1 MNLDSLTHT
10 SGEWLR
16 GSGPE
21 SDIVISSRIRL
32 ARNLAAFP
40 FTNRANVHQKGEIE
54 ALVRDRVA
62 KLDLEPRLEYLSVP
76 GLSPLDRQLLVERQ
90 LISRELA
97 GAEGPRGVALGPR
110 ETISIMVN
118 EEDHLRLQ
126 VMRSGLALDEAWQDI
141 DRLDDLLE
149 QRVSYAFSEEFG
161 YLTACPTNVGTGM
174 RASVMLHLPALVL
187 TRQVEK
193 VFRALQKINLAVRGL
208 YGEGSRASGDF
219 YQISN
224 QVTLGKAEPTILSEI
239 RDVIPQIINYERQAR
254 NTLVKETRQALQDR
268 VSRAYGTL
276 CSATMMTSEETM
288 DLLSSVRLGINLGL
302 LGDLTIPTVNE
313 LFIHTQPAHL
323 QKLMGS
329 ALDGEERNTARAR
342 YLRGRLKENGSATE

>member
-1 MNLDSLTHT
+1 MNLDSLTQT

-16 GSGPE
+16 GTGPE

-32 ARNLAAFP
+32 ARNVAAFP
-40 FTNRANVHQKGEIE
+40 FTNRASAYQKAEIE
-54 ALVRDRVA
+54 IMLRDRVA
-62 KLDLEPRLEYLSVP
+62 RLELDPRLEYINVP
-76 GLSPLDRQLLVERQ
+76 NLSPLDRQFLVERQ

-97 GAEGPRGVALGPR
+97 AAEGPRGVALGPR
-110 ETISIMVN
+110 ETVSLMIN

-126 VMRSGLALDEAWQDI
+126 VMRSGFALDEAWQDI
-141 DRLDDLLE
+141 DRVDDLLE
-149 QRVSYAFSEEFG
+149 ARISYAFSDEFG

-174 RASVMLHLPALVL
+174 RSSVMLHLPALVWSK
-187 TRQVEK
+187 QIEK

-224 QVTLGKAEPTILSEI
+224 QVTLGKSETQILGEI
-239 RDVIPQIINYERQAR
+239 REVIPQIITYERQAR
-254 NTLVKETRQALQDR
+254 NAMLKESKQSIHDR

-288 DLLSSVRLGINLGL
+288 DLLSSVRLGVNMGL
-302 LGDLTIPTVNE
+302 LDDVTIGTVNE

-329 ALDGEERNTARAR
+329 LLDGEERNAARAR
-342 YLRGRLKENGSATE
+342 YLRTRLREAGPHPN

>member
-16 GSGPE
+16 GTGPE

-40 FTNRANVHQKGEIE
+40 FTNRATAHQKGEIE
-54 ALVRDRVA
+54 ALLRERIA
-62 KLDLEPRLEYLSVP
+62 KLELDPTLSYLNVP
-76 GLSPLDRQLLVERQ
+76 ALSPLDRQLLVERQ

-97 GAEGPRGVALGPR
+97 SAEGPRGVALAPR
-110 ETISIMVN
+110 ETVSLMVN
-118 EEDHLRLQ
+118 EEDHLREQ
-126 VMRSGLALDEAWQDI
+126 VMRSGFALDEAWTDI
-141 DRLDDLLE
+141 DRVDDLLE

-174 RASVMLHLPALVL
+174 RSSVMLHLPALVMIKHI
-187 TRQVEK
+187 EK

-224 QVTLGKAEPTILSEI
+224 QVTLGKSETQILNEI
-239 RDVIPQIINYERQAR
+239 RDVIPRIIEYERQAR
-254 NTLVKETRQALQDR
+254 STLVKEGRQALQDKIQ
-268 VSRAYGTL
+268 RAFGTL
-276 CSATMMTSEETM
+276 CSATMMTSEETL

-302 LGDLTIPTVNE
+302 CEDVSMPTVNE

-323 QKLMGS
+323 QKLMGAS
-329 ALDGEERNTARAR
+329 LDGEERNSARAR
-342 YLRGRLKENGSATE
+342 YLRNRLREAGPHLN

>member
-1 MNLDSLTHT
+1 MNLDSLTQT

-16 GSGPE
+16 GTGPE

-32 ARNLAAFP
+32 ARNVAAFP
-40 FTNRANVHQKGEIE
+40 FTNRASAYQKAEIE
-54 ALVRDRVA
+54 IMLRDRVA
-62 KLDLEPRLEYLSVP
+62 RLDLDPRLEYINVP
-76 GLSPLDRQLLVERQ
+76 NLSPLDRQFLVERQ

-97 GAEGPRGVALGPR
+97 AAEGPRGVALAPR
-110 ETISIMVN
+110 ETVSLMIN

-126 VMRSGLALDEAWQDI
+126 VMRSGFALDEAWQDI
-141 DRLDDLLE
+141 DRVDDMLE
-149 QRVSYAFSEEFG
+149 ARISYAFSDEFG

-174 RASVMLHLPALVL
+174 RASVMLHLPALVWSK
-187 TRQVEK
+187 QIEK

-224 QVTLGKAEPTILSEI
+224 QVTLGKSETQILNEI
-239 RDVIPQIINYERQAR
+239 REVIPQIITYERQAR
-254 NTLVKETRQALQDR
+254 NAMLKESRQSIHDR

-288 DLLSSVRLGINLGL
+288 DLLSSVRLGVNMGL
-302 LGDLTIPTVNE
+302 LDDVTIVTVNE

-329 ALDGEERNTARAR
+329 LLDGEERNAARAR
-342 YLRGRLKENGSATE
+342 YLRTRLREAGAHPN

>member
-1 MNLDSLTHT
+1 MNLDSLSHT

-16 GSGPE
+16 GTGPE
-21 SDIVISSRIRL
+21 SDIVVSSRVRL

-40 FTNRANVHQKGEIE
+40 FTNRANAHQKAEIE
-54 ALVRDRVA
+54 ALLRERIA
-62 KLDLEPRLEYLSVP
+62 KLELDPRLEYITLAT
-76 GLSPLDRQLLVERQ
+76 LTPLDRQFLVERQ

-97 GAEGPRGVALGPR
+97 TTDGPRGVALAPQ
-110 ETISIMVN
+110 ETVSVMVN

-126 VMRSGLALDEAWQDI
+126 VMRSGFSLDEAWRDI
-141 DRLDDLLE
+141 DKVDDLLE
-149 QRVSYAFSEEFG
+149 QRITYAFSEEFG

-187 TRQVEK
+187 TKQIEK

-224 QVTLGKAEPTILSEI
+224 QVTLGKAEQTILGEI
-239 RDVIPQIINYERQAR
+239 REVIPQIIAYERQAR
-254 NTLVKETRQALQDR
+254 SALVRESRQALQDR
-268 VSRAYGTL
+268 VSRAFGTL

-288 DLLSSVRLGINLGL
+288 DLLSSVRLGINLQL
-302 LGDLTIPTVNE
+302 LEDITIPTVNE

-323 QKLMGS
+323 QKLMGT
-329 ALDGEERNTARAR
+329 ALDGEERNSARAR
-342 YLRGRLKENGSATE
+342 YLRSRLREAGTHLN